1 MAPFDALWYGAGTQ
15 CDTTFKCGFYSYCK
29 GDELKPEYPVSWLP
43 GFGKRTIFKLAEE
56 GIDDLRNVP
65 GELLNPLQLRV
76 KAHTLTNT
84 VFFDT
89 EAAASALAAY
99 SLPLQFLD
107 FETIRF
113 REPIWTGTQPNGQI
127 PFQFSLHT
135 VNENGTISHADFLDL
150 SGGDPSEEF
159 VISLLRLCGDERL
172 PIFVYNAPFERSCIR
187 GLAERVPTQ
196 REALLGINE
205 RIVDL
210 LPIVKS
216 HYYHPSQH
224 GSWSIKAVLPA
235 IAPDLKFGDLEGV
248 KDGVMAMT
256 AYLEAIL
263 TLTCSERKVAI
274 RNQLL
279 TYCKLDTYAMVRLW
293 QVLSGRAN
301 LTLSNHDA

>member
-1 MAPFDALWYGAGTQ
+1 MVE
-15 CDTTFKCGFYSYCK
+15 CGFYSYRK
-29 GDELKPEYPVSWLP
+29 GDELKPEYPVRWLP
-43 GFGKRTIFKLAEE
+43 RFNKRLRLKLAEE

-76 KAHTLTNT
+76 KTHTLTNT

-89 EAAASALAAY
+89 DAAAATLASY

-113 REPIWTGTQPNGQI
+113 RDPIWAGTPSNLQI
-127 PFQFSLHT
+127 PFQFSLHK
-135 VNENGTISHADFLDL
+135 VNESGTISHAEFLDL
-150 SGGDPSEEF
+150 SGSDPSEEF
-159 VISLLRLCGDERL
+159 VISLIRLCGDERL
-172 PIFVYNAPFERSCIR
+172 PIFVYSSPFESSCIKE
-187 GLAERVPTQ
+187 LAERFPNQ
-196 REALLGINE
+196 HDALLAINE

-210 LPIVKS
+210 LPITRS

-235 IAPDLKFGDLEGV
+235 VAPDLKYGDLEGV
-248 KDGVMAMT
+248 KDGLMAMT
-256 AYLEAIL
+256 AYREAIL
-263 TLTCSERKVAI
+263 RLTCIERKVAI

-279 TYCKLDTYAMVRLW
+279 AYCKLDTYAMVRLW

-301 LTLSNHDA
+301 LTLSNHHA